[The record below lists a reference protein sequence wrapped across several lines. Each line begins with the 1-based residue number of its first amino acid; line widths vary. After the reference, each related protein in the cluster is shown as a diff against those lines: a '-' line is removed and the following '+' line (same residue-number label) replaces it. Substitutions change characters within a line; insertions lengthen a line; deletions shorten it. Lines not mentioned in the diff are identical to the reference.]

1 MNHSKLFFSL
11 LGRIL
16 FADICKFGKKACFL
30 NGTIP
35 TARKKE
41 NCTHRHTH
49 TLSLSH
55 APPLLDFAPDPHSLP
70 SAEVQV
76 LAPHVIS
83 HSHALC

>member
-35 TARKKE
+35 TARKKA
-41 NCTHRHTH
+41 NCTHTHTH

-55 APPLLDFAPDPHSLP
+55 THTY
-70 SAEVQV
+70 
-76 LAPHVIS
+76 
-83 HSHALC
+83 SHATLPPKLSKSSF